1 MKKAD
6 ASQTDG
12 ISPDWFRPAP
22 KGKRLLPPDLRVRP
36 AKPAIND
43 DGERPRLGLRYGG
56 TPLANDQ

>member
-6 ASQTDG
+6 AVQTDG
-12 ISPDWFRPAP
+12 ISPDWFLPAP

-36 AKPAIND
+36 PRPATND

-56 TPLANDQ
+56 PPPVEGQ